1 MTDSLDEIDRKLLM
15 VLQKDAGQS
24 FERIAKNIGLSK
36 TAIWNRVQ
44 KLTQNKTILAQ
55 SAILDPQKIGLS
67 ETFFVQIRTN
77 AHDENWLKKFYDAV
91 QEFPEITEAHRLA
104 GSIDYI
110 LKVQVRSTRDFDE
123 FYKKLVAKISISDV
137 SSLLSMET
145 LKKSLIYE
153 LY

>member
-15 VLQKDAGQS
+15 MLQNDAGLS
-24 FERIAKNIGLSK
+24 FERIAQNIGLSK
-36 TAIWNRVQ
+36 TAVWNRVQ
-44 KLTQNKTILAQ
+44 KLTQNKTIIAQ
-55 SAILDPQKIGLS
+55 SAILDPEKIGLS

-77 AHDENWLKKFYDAV
+77 AHDDDWLRKFYDAV

-110 LKVQVRSTRDFDE
+110 LKVQVRSTREFDD
-123 FYKKLVAKISISDV
+123 FYKRLVTKISINDV

-145 LKKSLIYE
+145 LKKSYIYE
-153 LY
+153 LE